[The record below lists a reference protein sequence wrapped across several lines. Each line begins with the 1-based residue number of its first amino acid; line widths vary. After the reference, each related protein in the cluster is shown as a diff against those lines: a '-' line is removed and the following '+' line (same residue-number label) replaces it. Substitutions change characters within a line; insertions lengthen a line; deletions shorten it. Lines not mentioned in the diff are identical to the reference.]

1 MTAKRD
7 SGESFAFKYAKVAAL
22 VRAQVADGLLLPGE
36 SAPSGAALARITGY
50 SALTCRKGLR
60 RLVKEGVLVPGASED
75 ARLRVPMPL
84 SAPVERNRADA
95 VRALSASLAARRRA
109 AGLTQP
115 RLAGVIG
122 ASVTTIGHAE
132 TGRVWQSRDFWE
144 RADKALTAG
153 GELLALHDA
162 YRAADLP
169 PAPATAAKSAKTE
182 TAADAPETTAVVAS
196 GAVACVTITWADGTA
211 TTVYPPRPVYARPD
225 ELMPVED
232 GQGSRPDG
240 TES

>member
-1 MTAKRD
+1 VTAKRD
-7 SGESFAFKYAKVAAL
+7 SGESFAFKHAKVAAL

-60 RLVKEGVLVPGASED
+60 ALVKEGVLVPGASED

-122 ASVTTIGHAE
+122 VSVTTVGHAE

-169 PAPATAAKSAKTE
+169 AAPATAAESAKTE
-182 TAADAPETTAVVAS
+182 TTTDAPETTAVVAS

-211 TTVYPPRPVYARPD
+211 TTVYPPPRPVMVAHP
-225 ELMPVED
+225 
-232 GQGSRPDG
+232 GPDG